1 MRRWPSL
8 LFLFFLSVS
17 LSTAAKPDERLVES
31 EHPEVERVRGFSEY
45 IKEKN
50 KRNTDQDRGLQIHLE
65 MLENQAREY
74 AKAQKEYAK
83 QKKQEI
89 LPENSSAYRDHIIE
103 RQSLRQEDKSSAAEF
118 KIERSRE
125 QKLLKGIGLNGMT
138 ELGLPEQRPRYELEK
153 RSLYGGKATYSR
165 SKEALPERNFGR
177 PSNQFSPPPPA
188 ATEPPDNFG
197 TDLPPF
203 DEFPPPAFP
212 DSDGFDLPP
221 PPPMD
226 PLLGEPGTG
235 ADDFFPPPPPP
246 VDFDDGMNF

>member
-1 MRRWPSL
+1 MRRWLFL
-8 LFLFFLSVS
+8 LFLLLLNVS
-17 LSTAAKPDERLVES
+17 LSVTAKADDRGVES
-31 EHPEVERVRGFSEY
+31 EHPEVERVKGFSEY
-45 IKEKN
+45 LSQKN
-50 KRNTDQDRGLQIHLE
+50 KRSSDQDRGLQIHLE
-65 MLENQAREY
+65 MLEVQARDY
-74 AKAQKEYAK
+74 NKAQKEYAK

-103 RQSLRQEDKSSAAEF
+103 RQSARQEDLSALGEF
-118 KIERSRE
+118 KSEKSRE
-125 QKLLKGIGLNGMT
+125 QKLLKGVGLNGMT
-138 ELGLPEQRPRYELEK
+138 ELGLPELRPRYELEK

-165 SKEALPERNFGR
+165 SKETLPDRNFGR

-188 ATEPPDNFG
+188 ATEPIDNFG